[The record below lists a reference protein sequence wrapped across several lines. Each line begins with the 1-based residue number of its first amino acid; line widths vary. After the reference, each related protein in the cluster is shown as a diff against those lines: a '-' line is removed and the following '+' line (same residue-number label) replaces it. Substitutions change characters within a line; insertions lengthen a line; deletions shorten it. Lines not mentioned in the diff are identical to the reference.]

1 MHLLGF
7 KQALPL
13 CHCRAFVLQTL
24 NSFLPK
30 RFDLHYM
37 EAALQTCFPLPTS
50 MPWET
55 PSHFNSRGAQLQEL
69 AGTPQPT
76 QASCPIAGISRESAT
91 LLQLGHP
98 QDFGVT
104 AP

>member
-13 CHCRAFVLQTL
+13 CHCKAFVSQTL

-30 RFDLHYM
+30 HFEGHYV
-37 EAALQTCFPLPTS
+37 EAALQTCFLLPTS
-50 MPWET
+50 MPWKT
-55 PSHFNSRGAQLQEL
+55 PNQFNTLSSQLQEL
-69 AGTPQPT
+69 TWALEPT
-76 QASCPIAGISRESAT
+76 QASCPIAGISRESTT
-91 LLQLGHP
+91 LLQVGHP
-98 QDFGVT
+98 HDFWAT